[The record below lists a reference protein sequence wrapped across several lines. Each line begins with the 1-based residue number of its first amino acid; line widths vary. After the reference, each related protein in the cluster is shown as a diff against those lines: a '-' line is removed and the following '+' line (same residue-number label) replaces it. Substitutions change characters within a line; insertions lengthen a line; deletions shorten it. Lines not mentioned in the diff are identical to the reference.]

1 MNIYF
6 VPSGSSSM
14 LQTSLWYEH
23 PVAGGADTPPDR
35 SLKFPSAAF
44 RMFTLIELLVV
55 IAIIAIL
62 ASMLLPALNRAR
74 ESARGSSCMNN
85 KKQAIT
91 AQQLYAGDFNDF
103 YIGYRNSDGTSGLW
117 CSVLSRGQ
125 DANGNFTVKGQGYM
139 TEASAQCPS
148 VNNRTSPGDPN
159 FDFWHSTYGIDWSFP
174 HGKAMSDERL
184 NLFGNYHISVA
195 TPESYHFALTRM
207 KRPGD
212 ILIFADTYWKKNDC
226 GFSRFCYDNAHDTG
240 AVVQVHNGR
249 TATAFADGHA
259 ALHKP
264 ASMIALPCK
273 PKYYADVDGSNRQIY

>member
-23 PVAGGADTPPDR
+23 PIARGTDTRPNR
-35 SLKFPSAAF
+35 FLKFQGAAF

-103 YIGYRNSDGTSGLW
+103 YIGFRNSNGTSGMW

-125 DANGNFTVKGQGYM
+125 DANGDFTVEGQGYM

-174 HGKAMSDERL
+174 NGNAASQERL

-195 TPESYHFALTRM
+195 APESYHFALTRM

-212 ILIFADTYWKKNDC
+212 TLIFADTYWKKNDC
-226 GFSRFCYDNAHDTG
+226 GIPRFIYKSALDTG

-259 ALHKP
+259 ALHTGAELKAMP
-264 ASMIALPCK
+264 FNLQ
-273 PKYYADVDGSNRQIY
+273 YYYKSTAGDVGN